1 MKVGTSSGV
10 EACRTKWGS
19 CRALT
24 SQLGTDVWGV
34 NAVTSTTEAALF
46 LFVCKSPASGFGRVI
61 SGPGQLCPCRLRGSR
76 HVPG

>member
-1 MKVGTSSGV
+1 MGQLQGAHKSVGHGCV
-10 EACRTKWGS
+10 G
-19 CRALT
+19 
-24 SQLGTDVWGV
+24 G

-46 LFVCKSPASGFGRVI
+46 LFVHKSPASGFGRVI